1 MSDYTNVKELF
12 GCDVFNDSV
21 MQERLPKK
29 VYKELKKTIRR
40 RKRAFHGDCRCSSS
54 RDEGMGY

>member
-29 VYKELKKTIRR
+29 VYKELKKNHRR
-40 RKRAFHGDCRCSSS
+40 RQRTVYGDCGCSCS
-54 RDEGMGY
+54 